1 MLRMAVSNGIA
12 RGLPP
17 SEILVL
23 QHKQSAHLQW
33 MYRQRNKLE
42 EITQMATNENYTV
55 ENSDK
60 CGDGSLNLPTNG
72 YRVSSA
78 NTSLWQFRVSLQANV
93 FSKKLFHLT
102 LLFGNLRT
110 GADFGITSY
119 VTGLCRLIDLKLL
132 SSTNTRLMRGCEYT
146 AYTPLPCTHLC
157 PDLFTYRHHTSPST
171 TPCCS

>member
-1 MLRMAVSNGIA
+1 MDVADAIA
-12 RGLPP
+12 RRLPP
-17 SEILVL
+17 ASIRELEL
-23 QHKQSAHLQW
+23 LFAEHLQW

-42 EITQMATNENYTV
+42 IITQMATNERYTV

-60 CGDGSLNLPTNG
+60 CGDGCLYLPSNG
-72 YRVSSA
+72 HRVSGA

-102 LLFGNLRT
+102 LLFSNLRT

-132 SSTNTRLMRGCEYT
+132 TSANTRLMRGCEPIHSVI
-146 AYTPLPCTHLC
+146 A
-157 PDLFTYRHHTSPST
+157 
-171 TPCCS
+171 